1 MTAMAVPIAAALPLT
16 IGGASMPA
24 ALAAAAAASP
34 LIPPGPATVLTHGP
48 TPWAMDD
55 YLGGVLCDP
64 PKVCKE
70 VRYDW
75 IQPYGPI
82 EIGAPEN
89 VARLD
94 AAIHQKTPDPKIVYG
109 YSGGARIASI
119 WLRDHADDKDAPAPQ
134 DLSFVLLGN
143 GGRKYGGV
151 NGWFWGDLLKT
162 PTETQYDVVDV
173 AKEYDPIADFP
184 TNPFNLLAVAN
195 GVAAFAYVHLRYDE
209 VDLDDPDNIVWKEG
223 KTTYVFVPTEHLPLL
238 QGFYDAG
245 MGDLVADLEPKLRE
259 IIDKAYDR
267 TWLEGK
273 PTQGELNEQTA
284 KSLTDPAPAVEK
296 TTSKHPLLQALLGHP
311 TVDKNGTDDSGD
323 ADKGAEKADAP
334 VKFGHRTPADTDKS
348 DTGKSDTGKSDTDK
362 SDTDKSGTDKSG
374 TDKPGTDK
382 PDTDKPDTD
391 KSDTDKPDTDK
402 PDTDKPD
409 TGTADTAKPDAG
421 KPDKADAGTD
431 TGSKATGKHR
441 APLHGSTKAD
451 KGAAPSASAGG
462 STSDSAS

>member
-1 MTAMAVPIAAALPLT
+1 MKRATKAVMTAMAVPIAAALPLT
-16 IGGASMPA
+16 IGGGSMPV
-24 ALAAAAAASP
+24 ALAAATAASP
-34 LIPPGPATVLTHGP
+34 LIPPGPATVLHHGP

-55 YLGGVLCDP
+55 YLGGALCEP

-94 AAIHQKTPDPKIVYG
+94 AAIHRESSDPKIVYA

-119 WLRDHADDKDAPAPQ
+119 WLRDHADDKDAPAPE

-151 NGWFWGDLLKT
+151 NGWFWGDLLRT

-195 GVAAFAYVHLRYDE
+195 GIAAFAYVHLRYDE

-223 KTTYVFVPTEHLPLL
+223 TTTYVFVPTEHLPLL

-245 MGDLVADLEPKLRE
+245 MGDLVKDLEPKLRE
-259 IIDKAYDR
+259 IIDQAYNR

-273 PTQGELNEQTA
+273 PIQGELNGETEKA
-284 KSLTDPAPAVEK
+284 EKTDKALKVEETEKTDPAPVADK
-296 TTSKHPLLQALLGHP
+296 TASKHPLLDALLGHK
-311 TVDKNGTDDSGD
+311 TADKDAEDTKDAEDAKDTEDGATDAKGGATDESDGD
-323 ADKGAEKADAP
+323 ATGAGTGES
-334 VKFGHRTPADTDKS
+334 TDTE
-348 DTGKSDTGKSDTDK
+348 
-362 SDTDKSGTDKSG
+362 
-374 TDKPGTDK
+374 K
-382 PDTDKPDTD
+382 PDTEKPNTEKPDTEKPD
-391 KSDTDKPDTDK
+391 AEKPAKAAAEKPDTEK
-402 PDTDKPD
+402 P
-409 TGTADTAKPDAG
+409 A
-421 KPDKADAGTD
+421 KADAGTD
-431 TGSKATGKHR
+431 TGSKTTGKHR
-441 APLHGSTKAD
+441 APLKGTAKAE
-451 KGAAPSASAGG
+451 KAAAASASAGG